1 MPRTP
6 TDMDY
11 ADVTGASALK
21 PANPAPTAKPVPGV
35 TRTGNS
41 FSQTDSGPSQATRM
55 REGVIGGNSIPISPG
70 SMAARLRGDDTT
82 VAGARLRGDIPVA
95 ETPPARI
102 VRTGNSFTSAEAN
115 PIAGALDRFRGS
127 QAAATMSGNLDAV
140 RGALPA
146 DSPAYM
152 APSTSAP
159 VATGQTPASAPA
171 ANPPTSAPRANPLTS
186 ARADRELALDTDAPG
201 IVDKPAR
208 APGDMLRGAAPAGQV
223 DAYGN
228 STALTQMF
236 KGQLEQGQKETAE
249 AQAAHDAKFA
259 GAPSYAQQQQADADR
274 FTRFVN
280 ESDTARLAHDLGTGG
295 GNARS
300 NAGKIAALNTMQQ
313 RDAAARNDA
322 TARAGQESIAATAR
336 GQQAVLSKGQQ
347 LQHNAALA
355 QIMGSPLAQQGQLL
369 DNAIKSGTL
378 NQAQALQTLQAQL
391 LEAGKAGDT
400 NKQAQLA
407 ILMRQLAGK
416 DAQEGKL
423 ISVGGGQEIDSATGQ
438 LRALP
443 SSAVYA
449 VPGQA
454 PQILSGTKP
463 TGPSQA
469 DLEHT
474 AKLHN
479 MTVEQ
484 VLARLQGAK

>member
-1 MPRTP
+1 VLGSRVSNLEIPPMPRTP

-208 APGDMLRGAAPAGQV
+208 AQAMSAAQQYVQAVVAGYGQGATLTGLAHESETRMIGAAAGYFGARINAADLSLKALTADKQLEFEAARANQAKTV
-223 DAYGN
+223 KEIDNYIAAFEMRAKVLATEA
-228 STALTQMF
+228 TAL
-236 KGQLEQGQKETAE
+236 
-249 AQAAHDAKFA
+249 
-259 GAPSYAQQQQADADR
+259 
-274 FTRFVN
+274 
-280 ESDTARLAHDLGTGG
+280 
-295 GNARS
+295 
-300 NAGKIAALNTMQQ
+300 LN
-313 RDAAARNDA
+313 NI
-322 TARAGQESIAATAR
+322 RAGGSI
-336 GQQAVLSKGQQ
+336 GY
-347 LQHNAALA
+347 
-355 QIMGSPLAQQGQLL
+355 
-369 DNAIKSGTL
+369 
-378 NQAQALQTLQAQL
+378 
-391 LEAGKAGDT
+391 
-400 NKQAQLA
+400 
-407 ILMRQLAGK
+407 
-416 DAQEGKL
+416 
-423 ISVGGGQEIDSATGQ
+423 SA
-438 LRALP
+438 
-443 SSAVYA
+443 SA
-449 VPGQA
+449 
-454 PQILSGTKP
+454 
-463 TGPSQA
+463 
-469 DLEHT
+469 
-474 AKLHN
+474 
-479 MTVEQ
+479 
-484 VLARLQGAK
+484 